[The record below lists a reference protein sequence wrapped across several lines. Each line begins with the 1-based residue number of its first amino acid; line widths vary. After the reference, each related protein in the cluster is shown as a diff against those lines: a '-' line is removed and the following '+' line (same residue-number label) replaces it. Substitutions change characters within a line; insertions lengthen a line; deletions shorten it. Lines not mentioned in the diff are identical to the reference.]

1 MDKNVIDTS
10 LAPAAIGPYVQ
21 ANRVGDFIFT
31 SGQLPLD
38 PETGEFPAGGV
49 AAQTAQSLENLS
61 AILEAAGSSLGN
73 VIKTTVFL
81 NDINDFAEM
90 NGVYSDF
97 FNGGSLPDRSAVAVE
112 ALPKGALVE
121 IEAIALARD

>member
-1 MDKNVIDTS
+1 MEKSVVDTG

-21 ANRVGDFIFT
+21 ANRVGDFVFT

-38 PETGEFPAGGV
+38 AETGEFPAGGI
-49 AAQTAQSLENLS
+49 AAQTAQSLENLA
-61 AILEAAGSSLGN
+61 AILEAAGSSLDG

-81 NDINDFAEM
+81 NDMNDFAAM
-90 NGVYSDF
+90 NAVYSEY
-97 FNGGSLPDRSAVAVE
+97 FNGGSLPARSAVAVD

-121 IEAIALARD
+121 IEAIALVRD